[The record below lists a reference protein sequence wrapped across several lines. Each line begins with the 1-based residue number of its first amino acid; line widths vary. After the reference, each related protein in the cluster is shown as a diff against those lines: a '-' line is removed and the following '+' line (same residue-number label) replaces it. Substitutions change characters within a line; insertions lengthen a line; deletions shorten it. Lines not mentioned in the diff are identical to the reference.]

1 MNDINICSENYLE
14 VIYEL
19 SIKNPI
25 VRSTDIATVLNVSK
39 PSVNKAMGIL
49 QSAQM
54 ITKEPYGSI
63 SLTKKGLCKAKEL
76 STRHDTVK
84 NFFVDI
90 LKVDETVADNDA
102 CKIEHIISDET
113 INKLK
118 EFMKNNK

>member
-19 SIKNPI
+19 SLKNSV
-25 VRSTDIATVLNVSK
+25 VRSIDIATVLNVSK

-63 SLTKKGLCKAKEL
+63 CLTEKGLCKAKEL
-76 STRHDTVK
+76 FTRHSTVK
-84 NFFVDI
+84 SFFVDV
-90 LKVDETVADNDA
+90 LKVSDEVADGDA

-118 EFMKNNK
+118 DFMKNYK